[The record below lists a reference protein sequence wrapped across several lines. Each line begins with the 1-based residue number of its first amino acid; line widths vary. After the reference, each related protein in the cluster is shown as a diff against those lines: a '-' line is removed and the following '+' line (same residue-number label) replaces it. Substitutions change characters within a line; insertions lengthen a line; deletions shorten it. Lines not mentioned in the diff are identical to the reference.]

1 MTSPLGCW
9 WAAHV
14 RRIQNQTPD
23 LPLRPG
29 RPPTSGNGGSNL
41 GAQAKNCGISPRLP
55 TSDASQNLQNT
66 RGLTFLT
73 WPAGPLPSFTGL
85 PRPQPSRAYP
95 QHPTLCSLPSGPS
108 AHPLL
113 PTPSCRSHVCPFSV
127 PYSPGSHSQRAPA
140 RLSHADGFVC
150 WDTSLPLAS
159 ISTSL

>member
-14 RRIQNQTPD
+14 GRIQNQTPD

-29 RPPTSGNGGSNL
+29 RPPTSGIGGSNL

-55 TSDASQNLQNT
+55 TSDTSQNLQNT

-85 PRPQPSRAYP
+85 PRPQASRAHP
-95 QHPTLCSLPSGPS
+95 QHPLSAPSPPAPAPTLCSPPPPVEATCVPSQFHTLQGVTHRERRWHACHMLMGLSAGTHPS
-108 AHPLL
+108 
-113 PTPSCRSHVCPFSV
+113 R
-127 PYSPGSHSQRAPA
+127 
-140 RLSHADGFVC
+140 
-150 WDTSLPLAS
+150 
-159 ISTSL
+159 